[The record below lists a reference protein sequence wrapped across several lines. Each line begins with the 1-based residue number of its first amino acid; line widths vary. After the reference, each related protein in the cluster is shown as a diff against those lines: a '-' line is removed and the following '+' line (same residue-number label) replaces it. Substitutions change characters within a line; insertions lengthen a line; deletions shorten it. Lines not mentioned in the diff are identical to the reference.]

1 MTTFKNPTHKNRI
14 LTHATEFFRFL
25 KSAIIEVGVPNEL
38 TEGGRYSP
46 RFIGDDIADELD
58 IIEDKKA
65 PLFRKNKLKKL
76 FIPMLIIL
84 KLFKLKLL
92 LFLPLILGLASFK
105 KLLGFAAIVVP
116 GLIGYFKLCRPQQQG
131 QQYGQQYG
139 SNYYANSFPQ
149 YSAQGVG
156 AASYNQH
163 VHYDQYREDP
173 QFAKPFGDYYSNGGY
188 GKNTAAD
195 GAVRFGEQ
203 QAQDLAYQGQSQY
216 RTKNG
221 E

>member
-1 MTTFKNPTHKNRI
+1 M
-14 LTHATEFFRFL
+14 
-25 KSAIIEVGVPNEL
+25 KSAIIEVDIPNEL

-46 RFIGDDIADELD
+46 RFIGDGIADELD
-58 IIEDKKA
+58 IIEDKHA

-116 GLIGYFKLCRPQQQG
+116 GLIGYFKLCRPQQHG
-131 QQYGQQYG
+131 PSYGQQYG
-139 SNYYANSFPQ
+139 SNYNPNSFPQ

-163 VHYDQYREDP
+163 VHYEQQQQYREDP
-173 QFAKPFGDYYSNGGY
+173 QFAKPFGDYFSGGSGY
-188 GKNTAAD
+188 GKNAAAE
-195 GAVRFGEQ
+195 GNVRFGEQ
-203 QAQDLAYQGQSQY
+203 QAQDLAYQGQPQY
-216 RTKNG
+216 RNKNG